1 MNTLKKYEYKLE
13 NLDCAACSAKI
24 EDALKKVDGLENVSV
39 NFSKL
44 KLTYETEN
52 VEFEKVKEII
62 LNLEPEINITQ
73 YLNTN
78 EHHHEHHHH
87 EHHHHE
93 HDECCSH
100 NHNHEENLK
109 IKSSDNR
116 LKKDIL
122 RLIIGIILACISYL
136 ILEKNVKISALLLV
150 ISYAVLLYKTAQNA
164 IKLLFK
170 SKTIN
175 ENLLITTSCIG
186 AFIVGERFEGL
197 MVILLY
203 EIGKILENKAVNKSR
218 KSIAKLMDIKPE
230 YASRKVGEEFEK
242 VNPEDV
248 NINDIILIK
257 KGEKVPL
264 DGIIVKGES
273 KLNTAS
279 LTGES
284 KLRDVKVNDE
294 ILSGSI
300 NEGDILEV
308 KVIKEYKDSTVN
320 KILDMVENATDKKAK
335 TETLVNKAAKIYTPI
350 VIILAILVG
359 IFLPIINTEVT
370 YQESIY
376 RALIFL
382 VISCPCAIAISVP
395 LSYFSGIGKSSKEGI
410 LIKGSDYLDALKDI
424 NVICLDKTGTIT
436 KGKFEVSN
444 IKVLSNN
451 FNEEYL
457 LKLLA
462 LGESFTNHPIAK
474 SILEYV
480 DLKTKINY
488 KDELDNVLNFEEI
501 SGKGLSYKYLNKD
514 IFIGNKE
521 LVNYDEEIEEKGTII
536 FAKEG
541 DAILGYVVLSDTIK
555 DGVVDFIKKL
565 KENNINSK
573 MFTGDNLEIA
583 KDIAEKVGINEV
595 KAEML
600 PNEKYDELE
609 KILNNNKNGKVSFV
623 GDGINDSP
631 VLARAD
637 IGIAMGGVGQESA
650 IEASDVVI
658 MTDDLNKII
667 KAIEISKKTNKI
679 IKQNLIFAISIKI
692 IVLCLSTLGLAGM
705 WQAIFADVGV
715 TLITIFNTL
724 RILK

>member
-1 MNTLKKYEYKLE
+1 MSTLKKYEYKLE

-52 VEFEKVKEII
+52 VEFEKVKEIV

-87 EHHHHE
+87 EHYHHE
-93 HDECCSH
+93 HDECCLH
-100 NHNHEENLK
+100 NHNHEENFK

-122 RLIIGIILACISYL
+122 RLIIGIILACISYMV
-136 ILEKNVKISALLLV
+136 LEKNVNISVLLLV
-150 ISYAVLLYKTAQNA
+150 ISYVVLLYRTAQNA

-175 ENLLITTSCIG
+175 ENLLITISCIG
-186 AFIVGERFEGL
+186 AFIVAERFEGL

-230 YASRKVGEEFEK
+230 YASKKIGEEFEK
-242 VNPEDV
+242 VNPEEV

-264 DGIIVKGES
+264 DGIVVKGES

-300 NEGDILEV
+300 NESDILEV
-308 KVIKEYKDSTVN
+308 KVTKEYKDSTVN

-350 VIILAILVG
+350 VIILAVLVG
-359 IFLPIINTEVT
+359 IFLPIINTEIT

-424 NVICLDKTGTIT
+424 NMICLDKTGTIT

-444 IKVLSNN
+444 IKVLSDK
-451 FNEEYL
+451 FDEEYL
-457 LKLLA
+457 LKILA

-501 SGKGLSYKYLNKD
+501 SGKGLYYKYLNKD
-514 IFIGNKE
+514 VFIGNKE
-521 LVNYDEEIEEKGTII
+521 LVNYNEEIDEKGTII
-536 FAKEG
+536 FVKEG
-541 DAILGYVVLSDTIK
+541 DIVLGYVILSDTIK
-555 DGVVDFIKKL
+555 DGVIEFIKTL
-565 KENNINSK
+565 KEKNINSK

-583 KDIAEKVGINEV
+583 KNIAEKVGINDV

-609 KILNNNKNGKVSFV
+609 KILNNNKKGKVSFV

-667 KAIEISKKTNKI
+667 KAIEISEKTNKI
-679 IKQNLIFAISIKI
+679 IKQNLIFAIGIKI